1 MRYNHFDMLP
11 EKAFSPVGKRM
22 TLEGGGGG
30 GQKQQ
35 SSTGIDPILKPYV
48 SYGLEEAKNL
58 YQGASPQYY
67 AGQTYVSPSANTTSA
82 LTAAGNRAVAGNPL
96 LPAAQANAMNL
107 QTATNQASP
116 MYQNLYRTSQTGSPL
131 ASSLYG
137 NLAAGNLT
145 DMTSI
150 NRANQAYANA
160 QTNPALAGNVYSGL
174 ASGQITNAAN
184 PYNQATAGGAYLG
197 ANPYFTQALQGAG
210 QAAASN
216 YYDAINQANTGASQA
231 GRYGSGAQENLFN
244 RAGTTLANSLANKA
258 GELGY
263 NQYANERALQEA
275 AMGRLGQLSQS
286 DIANQ
291 LAGAT
296 ALTGVGQ
303 QTLAN
308 QMAATNQGAG
318 FNQQALTNAL
328 AGAQSL
334 NAMGQQDFTNRL
346 AATGGLAT
354 TNAADLQRQM
364 AAAQLAP
371 ELANADYT
379 DINQLLKTGQAQE
392 DYANTALQAD
402 INRFNYNENL
412 PTAKLNQYAQYLS
425 GTPQGSTTTSTSSG
439 GKIVCTAMNQAYGFG
454 SFRQAIWLQHS
465 ATMPNAKTIEKG
477 YHTLFLPV
485 VAYAFNGTPNAL
497 RNAVR
502 RIAEHIA
509 RHRTADLWK
518 EMRGKKRDPLGRIY
532 RAVIEPICYLVGKAK
547 GA

>member
-1 MRYNHFDMLP
+1 MLP
-11 EKAFSPVGKRM
+11 ELAFKPVGKSM
-22 TLEGGGGG
+22 TLEGGGG
-30 GQKQQ
+30 QTQQ
-35 SSTGIDPILKPYV
+35 SKTTIDPILKPYV
-48 SYGLEEAKNL
+48 EYGLGEAKNL
-58 YQGASPQYY
+58 YQGVSPRYY
-67 AGQTYVSPSANTTSA
+67 EGQTFINPSANTLSA
-82 LTAAGNRAVAGNPL
+82 LSAAGNRAMAGNPL
-96 LPAAQANAMNL
+96 LPAAQANVMNL
-107 QTATNQASP
+107 QTATNQANP
-116 MYQNLYRTSQTGSPL
+116 MYQNLYGTSQTGSPL

-184 PYNQATAGGAYLG
+184 PYNQYTASGAYLG
-197 ANPYFTQALQGAG
+197 SNPYFNAALQGAG
-210 QAAASN
+210 QAATSS
-216 YYDAINQANTGASQA
+216 YYDALNAAQSGASQA
-231 GRYGSGAQENLFN
+231 GRYGSNAQAGLFN
-244 RAGTTLANSLANKA
+244 KAGTTLANALANKA

-318 FNQQALTNAL
+318 FTQQALTNAL
-328 AGAQSL
+328 AGAQNL
-334 NAMGQQDFTNRL
+334 NAMGQQEYANRL

-354 TNAADLQRQM
+354 TSAADLQRQM

-425 GTPQGSTTTSTSSG
+425 GTPQGSSTTSSSSG
-439 GKIVCTAMNQAYGFG
+439 GKIVCTAMNEAYGFG
-454 SFRQAIWLQHS
+454 SFRQAVWLQHS

-502 RIAEHIA
+502 RVAEHIA

-532 RAVIEPICYLVGKAK
+532 RAVIEPICYLVGKVK